1 MNYTIRL
8 LDPYTGKETTQTFR
22 KIFARYDVIGL
33 VSDRYQI
40 EIVPRDLHE
49 IVYHDIVMI
58 PDIDCITWY
67 YLPTIKPW
75 E

>member
-1 MNYTIRL
+1 MTYIIRL

-22 KIFARYDVIGL
+22 TIYTRLDAVGL

-40 EIVPRDLHE
+40 EIVPRDLPE

-67 YLPTIKPW
+67 YLPSVKPW
-75 E
+75 D